1 MTVVRNRARNV
12 ATVVGRYG
20 VVYPGI
26 ATAGAY
32 ATATVAGPTFDTI
45 LFAVF
50 AITAVVTGAGAMS
63 GSPSSDAVHS
73 GAGIAGSANPGE
85 QWEVTLL
92 VKLTL
97 FDLGIA
103 IVLTIHTLWV
113 V

>member
-1 MTVVRNRARNV
+1 
-12 ATVVGRYG
+12 
-20 VVYPGI
+20 VYPGI

-63 GSPSSDAVHS
+63 GSPSTDTVQS
-73 GAGIAGSANPGE
+73 GAGIAGSAKPGE
-85 QWEVTLL
+85 QWEATLL

-97 FDLGIA
+97 FGLGIA
-103 IVLTIHTLWV
+103 VVLTIHALWWV
-113 V
+113 

>member
-1 MTVVRNRARNV
+1 MKVVRSRIRNV
-12 ATVVGRYG
+12 ATCVGRYG
-20 VVYPGI
+20 VVYPSI

-32 ATATVAGPTFDTI
+32 TTAIVAGPTFDTI

-63 GSPSSDAVHS
+63 GSQSSDALQS
-73 GAGIAGSANPGE
+73 GAGIAGSAIPGE
-85 QWEVTLL
+85 QWEATLL

-103 IVLTIHTLWV
+103 IVLSIHTLWIV
-113 V
+113 